1 MLDLLLTG
9 GTVIDGTGAP
19 GRVADV
25 GVRDGRVVSIE
36 EAAGSA
42 ASEPASRTVDVTG
55 LAVAP
60 GFIDIHTHYDAQLF
74 WDPTASPSPLHGVTT
89 AIGGNCGFSLA
100 PAGPAHAD
108 YLMRM
113 MARVEGM
120 PLAALEAGLPW
131 DWGTFREW
139 MSRLDGAIGINA
151 GFLCGHS
158 ALRRVAMGDDAV
170 GSAASEAQLAAM
182 LSSLHDALDAGAMGF
197 STSTAPTHN
206 DGAQQPVPSRAAS
219 RDELVALAGA
229 VRDHPGTTLE
239 VILAGCLN
247 GFTDAEVDLM
257 ATMSLA
263 ANRPVNWNVLGVN
276 ALNPEAHWRQLEAS
290 TRAGERGAR
299 VVALTLP
306 HTSGIRLS
314 FLTAFVFDGLPGW
327 AETMALPIDARIRAL
342 GDPGLRARLAAGASS
357 EEAGVLRGLANW
369 ANLRIDEVHTDALR
383 SHEGRLVGDIATELG
398 EDPFDVLLDIV
409 IADGLRTGLRPALR
423 DDPRAWDLKLEV
435 WRDPRTIVGGSD
447 AGAHLDMMCGAVYST
462 AMLAGVRER
471 GGIALEEA
479 VRLLT
484 DAPAR
489 FYGLRD
495 RGRVQEG
502 GLADLVVFDPATIG
516 HGPERTRADLPGGA
530 SRLFAE
536 STGVER
542 VYVNGV
548 GVVEDGRITGATP
561 GTLLR
566 SGRDTDSVTV
576 PGG

>member
-9 GTVIDGTGAP
+9 GTVVDGTGAP
-19 GRVADV
+19 GRTADV
-25 GVRDGRVVSIE
+25 GVRDGRIVSVGDHG
-36 EAAGSA
+36 EAAT
-42 ASEPASRTVDVTG
+42 RTVDVTG
-55 LAVAP
+55 LVVAP
-60 GFIDIHTHYDAQLF
+60 GFVDIHTHYDAQLF

-100 PAGPAHAD
+100 PAGEAHAD

-120 PLAALEAGLPW
+120 PLAALQAGLPW
-131 DWGTFREW
+131 DWGSFAEW

-170 GSAASEAQLAAM
+170 GARASDAQIETM
-182 LSSLHDALDAGAMGF
+182 LGSLHDALDAGAMGF

-206 DGAQQPVPSRAAS
+206 DGAQQPVPSRAAG
-219 RDELVALAGA
+219 REEILALAGA
-229 VRDHPGTTLE
+229 VRRHAGTTLE
-239 VILAGCLN
+239 VILAGCLK
-247 GFTDAEVDLM
+247 GFTDDEVELM
-257 ATMSLA
+257 TAMSLA

-276 ALNPEAHWRQLEAS
+276 AQNPDAHWRQLDAS
-290 TRAGERGAR
+290 TRAADRGAR

-306 HTSGIRLS
+306 HTSGVRLS
-314 FLTAFVFDGLPGW
+314 FLTGFVFDGLPGW
-327 AETMALPIDARIRAL
+327 ADTMALPVDARIVAL
-342 GDPGLRARLAAGASS
+342 RDPALRSRLAAGASS

-369 ANLRIDEVHTDALR
+369 ANLRLDEVHADALQAD
-383 SHEGRLVGDIATELG
+383 EGRLVGEIAAERNQ
-398 EDPFDVLLDIV
+398 DPFDVLLDTV
-409 IADGLRTGLRPALR
+409 IADGLRTGLRPAFR
-423 DDPRAWDLKLEV
+423 DDPGAWDLKVEV

-471 GGIALEEA
+471 GGISLEDA
-479 VRLLT
+479 VRLLS

-489 FYGLRD
+489 FYGLRG
-495 RGRVQEG
+495 RGRIAPG
-502 GLADLVVFDPATIG
+502 WCADLVVFDPATVG
-516 HGPERTRADLPGGA
+516 HGPERTRQDLPGGA
-530 SRLFAE
+530 ARLYAE
-536 STGVER
+536 STGVEH

-548 GVVEDGRITGATP
+548 GVVDAGRITGATP

>member
-25 GVRDGRVVSIE
+25 GVRDGRVVAIGVTDE
-36 EAAGSA
+36 TAT
-42 ASEPASRTVDVTG
+42 RTVDVTG
-55 LAVAP
+55 LVVAP

-131 DWGTFREW
+131 DWGSFADW
-139 MSRLDGAIGINA
+139 MGRLDGAIGINA

-170 GSAASEAQLAAM
+170 GAPASDAQLAAM
-182 LSSLHDALDAGAMGF
+182 LAALHDALDAGAMGF

-219 RDELVALAGA
+219 REELVALAGA
-229 VRDHPGTTLE
+229 VRGHAGTTLE
-239 VILAGCLN
+239 VILAGCLK
-247 GFTDAEVDLM
+247 GFTDDEVDLM
-257 ATMSLA
+257 TAMSLA

-276 ALNPEAHWRQLEAS
+276 AQNPDAHWRQLDAS
-290 TRAGERGAR
+290 TRAADRGAR

-306 HTSGIRLS
+306 HTSGVRLS
-314 FLTAFVFDGLPGW
+314 FLTGFVFDGLPGW
-327 AETMALPIDARIRAL
+327 ADTMALPLDARIAAL
-342 GDPGLRARLAAGASS
+342 GDPELRARLAAGASS

-369 ANLRIDEVHTDALR
+369 ANLRLDEVHADELR
-383 SHEGRLVGDIATELG
+383 ADEGRLVGDIATERRQ
-398 EDPFDVLLDIV
+398 DPFDVLLDIV
-409 IADGLRTGLRPALR
+409 IADRLRTGLRPAFR
-423 DDPRAWDLKLEV
+423 DDPRAWDMKVEV

-471 GGIALEEA
+471 GGISLEEA
-479 VRLLT
+479 VRLLS

-495 RGRVQEG
+495 RGRVAPG
-502 GLADLVVFDPATIG
+502 WCADLVVFDPETVG
-516 HGPERTRADLPGGA
+516 HGPERTRQDLPGGA
-530 SRLFAE
+530 ARLYAE
-536 STGVER
+536 STGVEH

-548 GVVEDGRITGATP
+548 GVVDAGRITGATP